1 MVRGLHWQSRMVSGV
16 LKVRIALPF
25 YQPSLEW
32 YGEAG
37 SLAEYRMVSGVSKVR
52 IALSFSQPSLEWDS
66 EGSSLA

>member
-1 MVRGLHWQSRMVSGV
+1 M
-16 LKVRIALPF
+16 RIALPF